1 MNLRFTKECISGKDI
16 NLKKYN
22 LNIIRQPQID
32 DFMSDYELSDFI
44 KPFYLTKWLIKQNEE
59 FIDIPLTY
67 YVVMGT
73 RDISVYNDLIKSLKL
88 LYRIEDLIGEEKLS
102 IDKRTNSI
110 KLINDE
116 QNCTLIIRKDG
127 KNIAVVDDKNFEMLC
142 DTILEICQCDTPEK
156 EKKAVIKGD
165 PEKVKKILE
174 GRAKAAAKKREQNS
188 VLFEEMVRNVI
199 HYRLTD
205 YNNIKNWTIFQLKD
219 AYKVE
224 CLREQEK
231 NQWLLFSSG
240 NFKMKSSELIH
251 WTEETKIKKIK
262 E

>member
-1 MNLRFTKECISGKDI
+1 MQLKFTKECISGKDI

-22 LNIIRQPQID
+22 LNVIRQPRVD

-67 YVVMGT
+67 YIVMGSK
-73 RDISVYNDLIKSLKL
+73 DISIYNELIKSLKL
-88 LYRIEDLIGEEKLS
+88 LYQIDELAELS
-102 IDKRTNSI
+102 ANKTNNTI

-116 QNCTLIIRKDG
+116 KNCALVIKKDG
-127 KNIAVVDDKNFEMLC
+127 KSFAVIDDKNFEMLC
-142 DTILEICQCDTPEK
+142 DTVLEICQCDAPEK
-156 EKKAVIKGD
+156 EKKTVIKGD

-174 GRAKAAAKKREQNS
+174 GRAKAAAKKREENA

-199 HYRLTD
+199 HYRLID
-205 YNNIKNWTIFQLKD
+205 YNTIKDWTIFQIKD

-224 CLREQEK
+224 CFREQEK
-231 NQWLLFSSG
+231 NQWLLFTSG
-240 NFKMKSSELIH
+240 NFKMKSNDLKH
-251 WTEETKIKKIK
+251 WADETKIKKIK